1 LLKAFCIIN
10 RVVDRVYLNIIYS
23 NWNGESMENKTGN
36 KMALVTGASD
46 GIGVEFCKTLAGQG
60 YDLILVARREQ
71 KLQEVAAA
79 LSHQYKI
86 DCIVIPADLSEPQ
99 AAQKLFQTVKTKQ
112 LNVDFLVN
120 NAGLLANGFFTELDL
135 SNQENMLMV
144 NILALTSLTHLF
156 ANDMACRGGGH
167 ILNLASLAAWT
178 PIPNENVYAASKAY
192 VLSFS
197 QALAD
202 EMKATNNGVVIT
214 ALCPG
219 YTATKMLNNPEQGG
233 LLKIPSAL
241 ISSAELV
248 AKKGINDCLAGKTT
262 IIPGL
267 SNQITAYVS
276 QLFSKMMVARLMG
289 KMYRKNMT

>member
-1 LLKAFCIIN
+1 MN
-10 RVVDRVYLNIIYS
+10 
-23 NWNGESMENKTGN
+23 N

-46 GIGVEFCKTLAGQG
+46 GIGIEFCKVLAERG

-71 KLQEVAAA
+71 KLQEVADD
-79 LSHQYKI
+79 LCKQYKI
-86 DCIVIPADLSEPQ
+86 DCIVIVADLSEPQ
-99 AAQKLFQTVKTKQ
+99 AAQKLFQTVKNKQ

-135 SNQENMLMV
+135 SNQENMLLV
-144 NILALTSLTHLF
+144 NVLALTSLTHLF
-156 ANDMACRGGGH
+156 ATDMASRGGGN
-167 ILNLASLAAWT
+167 ILNLSSLAAWT
-178 PIPNENVYAASKAY
+178 AIPNENVYAASKAY

-197 QALAD
+197 QALSD
-202 EMKATNNGVVIT
+202 EMQAANNGVVIT

-233 LLKIPSAL
+233 LLKVPSAL
-241 ISSAELV
+241 ISTPESVAE
-248 AKKGINDCLAGKTT
+248 KGINGCLAGKTT
-262 IIPGL
+262 IIPGF

-276 QLFSKMMVARLMG
+276 QLFSKMMVARMMG